1 MGTQIPHVK
10 VTEATCRPMSIAA
23 KRSPISASAE
33 LLLDVRTQYVGVCWC
48 GVYIPAA
55 GVRAGA
61 ARAAAAGEHV
71 PAPSSAAR
79 RHTAAAVHPA
89 RHAHAPARNNRA
101 NSALHPSRVATSTT
115 SFGWGKG
122 WNVTSAGWQV
132 TLCDPIYGT

>member
-1 MGTQIPHVK
+1 M
-10 VTEATCRPMSIAA
+10 
-23 KRSPISASAE
+23 
-33 LLLDVRTQYVGVCWC
+33 
-48 GVYIPAA
+48 VYIPAA

-61 ARAAAAGEHV
+61 ARAAAAAEHV

-89 RHAHAPARNNRA
+89 PHAHAPTRNNRA

-115 SFGWGKG
+115 SFGWGTR
-122 WNVTSAGWQV
+122 WNVTSVWWQV